1 MLNIAEDL
9 KAILAE
15 FSGKKPEDVNHDNVD
30 KHLYDIIEQEGTA
43 GRVYLRSVDTLKCLV
58 LKDCPVDVETY
69 KATIT
74 DYTEKGAEQIQIT
87 VTK

>member
-1 MLNIAEDL
+1 MLNLAQDL
-9 KAILAE
+9 KLILSE
-15 FSGKKPEDVNHDNVD
+15 FWGNKPEDINYANID

-74 DYTEKGAEQIQIT
+74 DYTDKGAE
-87 VTK
+87 